1 MIDPRTQQ
9 PFSPA
14 QRREKEKRAQ
24 EIKAQADKGE
34 GFAALVKQYSDDLS
48 TKDRGGE
55 HTFARHSMSPDLE
68 GFEAAAFSMKT
79 NQISDL
85 VESPYGFH
93 IIKLLEKFLRPRSRS
108 TKSPPTSKSIWPTW
122 KSTNNSPSSSRRSRP
137 NTT

>member
-14 QRREKEKRAQ
+14 QRREKEKLAQ

-85 VESPYGFH
+85 FFLGFGLGPRRWCE
-93 IIKLLEKFLRPRSRS
+93 LLNFGDLGGR
-108 TKSPPTSKSIWPTW
+108 
-122 KSTNNSPSSSRRSRP
+122 
-137 NTT
+137 